1 MLPLRNLLISRTSDI
16 AFANFSDRPACLF
29 NGVHQKL
36 SIMFA
41 KCKTAKKKMIVK
53 FIVLGITIGTRKS
66 RIVC

>member
-41 KCKTAKKKMIVK
+41 KCKTAKKK
-53 FIVLGITIGTRKS
+53 
-66 RIVC
+66 